1 MLDIFETMKRD
12 ARINEQSYAR
22 SETVLHLAAD
32 EGLSACVKRLIDLG
46 ADLAI
51 KDVDG
56 NTVLHRLTRATVLN
70 PRYLKR
76 HIEVVDTVFNGV
88 VRWWCIKKNIAYPEE
103 DNRSGYLALQKEATL
118 FLINDV
124 FNKEGLSVLALS
136 FKVGAPDMI
145 SRLLMMPD
153 VTMFEITD
161 SDKDKYLFD
170 ISRLTPR
177 TNNALKGYC
186 GGSKVSP
193 LDEKDGSDREK
204 TSGKEEVRLS
214 GLEWLITQKVKARAA
229 QILDLPPIKMIE
241 NYYTSIVARTFA
253 LLMLLHI
260 LYMSIFTYVG
270 VDLLGK
276 LRDDESAI
284 NSSDPE
290 TLLLYIIVPIEPAII
305 IIYVF
310 YALIRFAITG
320 DIGRRSKLSRK
331 RGVATVL
338 SVISAYMLLF
348 VGVVYAALIIAW
360 IVLFSVRYEFQDYV
374 LAAALCIG
382 WLLSISFT
390 RGFKIIHYFYR
401 MLLSMILRDVV
412 RFIIVYLF
420 VLLAFGFAFHVLF
433 QVSSDVV
440 QDYETPGDTLF
451 LSFNMMIG
459 MGELFDD
466 TFASN
471 MNTAGRT
478 VTYLK
483 VFYLLYIIL
492 STIILLNLLI
502 AMMNDSYSNILKEQ
516 QVTWRIDS
524 VSLGVDIET
533 SFPASKIFSNVSIVQ
548 GHEGKGFSAID
559 LI

>member
-1 MLDIFETMKRD
+1 MLDIFETAKRD

-46 ADLAI
+46 ADLEI
-51 KDVDG
+51 KDDDG
-56 NTVLHRLTRATVLN
+56 NTVLHRLARATVLN

-76 HIEVVDTVFNGV
+76 HLEVVDTVFNGV
-88 VRWWCIKKNIAYPEE
+88 VRWWCIKENIPYPEE
-103 DNRSGYLALQKEATL
+103 NRSRYLALQKEVTL
-118 FLINDV
+118 YLINDV

-161 SDKDKYLFD
+161 SDKDKYVFD

-186 GGSKVSP
+186 RGSKVTP
-193 LDEKDGSDREK
+193 LDRKDGSDREK

-229 QILDLPPIKMIE
+229 QILDLPPINMIE
-241 NYYTSIVARTFA
+241 NYYISIVARTFA
-253 LLMLLHI
+253 PLMILHI
-260 LYMSIFTYVG
+260 IYMSIFTYVG
-270 VDLLGK
+270 VNLLGK

-290 TLLLYIIVPIEPAII
+290 TLLLYIIVPTEPAII

-310 YALIRFAITG
+310 YALIRSAITG
-320 DIGRRSKLSRK
+320 DIGRRSKLSQK
-331 RGVATVL
+331 RGVAHVF
-338 SVISAYMLLF
+338 SVISAYMLLL

-360 IVLFSVRYEFQDYV
+360 IVLFSVRNEFQDYV

-390 RGFKIIHYFYR
+390 RGFKIIHYFYP
-401 MLLSMILRDVV
+401 MLLSMILRKVV

-459 MGELFDD
+459 MGVLFDD

-471 MNTAGRT
+471 MNAAGRT

-483 VFYLLYIIL
+483 AFYLLYIIL

-516 QVTWRIDS
+516 QVRWRIDS

-533 SFPASKIFSNVSIVQ
+533 SFPASKIFSKISIVR
-548 GHEGKGFSAID
+548 GHEGKEFSAID